1 MYSIIWAE
9 PAKAQA
15 EAWQHHAN
23 FMDHTGGPRPEA
35 ISVEVEISEFDNES
49 SFRRIETGVVHF
61 RTSPIQRDHSR
72 SPMSILGLDNLNG
85 DVGQLLTVSYTHSTL
100 LKTSHV

>member
-23 FMDHTGGPRPEA
+23 EIDHTGGPRPLA
-35 ISVEVEISEFDNES
+35 AAPLFGSCNLHGGVIPPPVRLLAPPTSINTQQNFWLGGGSDAFLKPFES
-49 SFRRIETGVVHF
+49 G
-61 RTSPIQRDHSR
+61 
-72 SPMSILGLDNLNG
+72 LGP
-85 DVGQLLTVSYTHSTL
+85 
-100 LKTSHV
+100 